1 MYRSKRYPK
10 MSAAQHWLTV
20 AALDDMRVSH
30 TSMTKV
36 LDKIRQGGSTAA
48 QDSMADGSGL
58 SGWLSPA
65 SKAEHASVEVALQS
79 VERVHGGDGMRV
91 TLRLELDDMG

>member
-1 MYRSKRYPK
+1 MYRPKRYPK
-10 MSAAQHWLTV
+10 SSAAQHWLTV

-30 TSMTKV
+30 SGVTKV
-36 LDKIRQGGSTAA
+36 LDKIRQGGSTAG
-48 QDSMADGSGL
+48 QESTADGSWL
-58 SGWLSPA
+58 SGRLSPA
-65 SKAEHASVEVALQS
+65 SKAEHGSVEVALQS